1 MRYLAALAPALLGAL
16 LVSLAAA
23 GSSSTAPQ
31 SALPHRAIL
40 PAVAAD
46 SAIDAPPPATPTTP
60 PAPTATPTLTANAAC
75 GYRAD
80 VRALADPLA
89 GEVDRA
95 PAARTIATL
104 LALARPAGLTA
115 ASPRQLDSEGRA
127 VALTAWLR
135 GAMRTPQNTIELL
148 ISTGP
153 EGPLLR
159 ARLVS
164 TACSQG
170 ASDADRAAMEAAR
183 IAFLNRCGVPSASQ
197 WTPLGGQVT
206 LVGVP
211 AWGEPRT
218 AGLDGAPTGIE
229 LAPVL
234 AFEMPQGASCSPSQT
249 PGATTTPTPDA
260 DLEVLV
266 HVDPIRV
273 ARGQQVTVTIIVQ
286 YRPGPGGSPTP
297 GPAGILCSYSAYDV
311 ALTLLA
317 QGGPAP
323 TGPAGTVSFTFTVP
337 TWATPDTASREN
349 GRIQAS
355 CQGLP
360 PPPGAARLEITG

>member
-31 SALPHRAIL
+31 SAFPHRIIL

-46 SAIDAPPPATPTTP
+46 SASAAPPPATPTSP
-60 PAPTATPTLTANAAC
+60 PAPTATPTPAANAAC

-89 GEVDRA
+89 GEVDRD
-95 PAARTIATL
+95 PVPRTIATL
-104 LALARPAGLTA
+104 LALQRPPGLTA

-153 EGPLLR
+153 DAPLLR

-218 AGLDGAPTGIE
+218 SGVDGAPSGIE

-234 AFEMPQGASCSPSQT
+234 AFAMEPGAGCDPGQPFGPTPAPT
-249 PGATTTPTPDA
+249 PGPV
-260 DLEVLV
+260 LELLV
-266 HVDPIRV
+266 RVDPYRYV
-273 ARGQQVTVTIIVQ
+273 PRGTLVTVTLIVQ
-286 YRPGPGGSPTP
+286 EPPPPGGTPRP
-297 GPAGILCSYSAYDV
+297 GPAGIACRFDAYDH
-311 ALTLLA
+311 TG
-317 QGGPAP
+317 QRIGGGGPAP
-323 TGPAGTVSFTFTVP
+323 TGPGGTVTFTFTIPQDAAAGGPNQPGSVVP
-337 TWATPDTASREN
+337 RCDGLATR
-349 GRIQAS
+349 G
-355 CQGLP
+355 G
-360 PPPGAARLEITG
+360 ARLEIIP